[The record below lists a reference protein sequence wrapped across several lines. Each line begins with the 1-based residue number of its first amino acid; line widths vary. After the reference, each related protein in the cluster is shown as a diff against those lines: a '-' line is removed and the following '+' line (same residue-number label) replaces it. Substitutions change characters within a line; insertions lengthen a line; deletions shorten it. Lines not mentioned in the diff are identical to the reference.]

1 MERIKSLLCVVGLI
15 FSSVSI
21 AQQDSV
27 KLSLNL
33 EKALDIALSDNPTI
47 HVADKE
53 IERKDYSRKE
63 AIGALLP
70 VIEASGQYS
79 RTLKK
84 QVMYMDMDVDAAGGD
99 ASGSGSESG
108 GENNAGSGL
117 GGFDMSKGMK
127 VGRDNNWNGGFNMS
141 LPIIAPA
148 LWKNIQLSQIDL
160 EQTVES
166 ARASRISLVN
176 QVEKA
181 YYNILNAED
190 SYKVLLMSYD
200 NAKLNAQTYNDKF
213 KQGLVSEYDVLR
225 SEVQVRNLEPGL
237 LQAENGLRL
246 AKLQL
251 AVLLG
256 LDARVKIETETK
268 LSDYEELLYKD
279 AFELDTSLQHNT
291 DLKQMDIQAKLLK
304 KSLQVQQMSYYP
316 TLSATANYTWMSMN
330 DDFKFSQYRW
340 TPYSTVGIA
349 LSIPLFQGGTRYF
362 KEKQAKIGIEQLQYQ
377 RDDLER
383 NLRMQVQAARDN
395 IEKSVK
401 QVASNKEGVR
411 QAEKAYVIMRK
422 SFEIGSATFVELND
436 ADLALTNSK
445 LAYNQAIYDYLTA
458 KAELNMV
465 LGKNVVEVNNN
476 K

>member
-1 MERIKSLLCVVGLI
+1 MGMKNLKKVVWGVCCTL
-15 FSSVSI
+15 FSSGLM
-21 AQQDSV
+21 AQTPPV
-27 KLSLNL
+27 LTLSL
-33 EKALDIALSDNPTI
+33 EKALEIALSENPTI
-47 HVADKE
+47 RVADKE

-79 RTLKK
+79 RTLQK
-84 QVMYMDMDVDAAGGD
+84 QVMYMDMDVDTET
-99 ASGSGSESG
+99 GSDSESG
-108 GENNAGSGL
+108 DQEGDAGGL
-117 GGFDMSKGMK
+117 GGIDMSKGMK
-127 VGRDNNWNGGFNMS
+127 VGRDNNWNGGFSMS

-148 LWKNIQLSQIDL
+148 LWKNIQLTQIDI
-160 EQTVES
+160 EQTLES

-190 SYKVLLMSYD
+190 SYNVLLMSYD
-200 NAKLNAQTYNDKF
+200 NAKLNAQNYSDKF

-237 LQAENGLRL
+237 LQAENGVRL

-256 LDARVKIETETK
+256 LDVNIGIETETK
-268 LSDYEELLYKD
+268 LADYEESLYRD
-279 AFELDTSLQHNT
+279 ALDLDTSLQHNT
-291 DLKQMDIQAKLLK
+291 DLKQMEIQERLLEK
-304 KSLQVQQMSYYP
+304 TLQVQQMSYYP

-340 TPYSTVGIA
+340 TPYSSVGIA

-362 KEKQAKIGIEQLQYQ
+362 KEQQAKIGIEQLKYQ

-383 NLRMQVQAARDN
+383 NLRMQVQAAQDN
-395 IEKSVK
+395 IAQSVK
-401 QVASNKEGVR
+401 QVSSNKEGVR
-411 QAEKAYVIMRK
+411 QAEKAYEIMQK

-436 ADLALTNSK
+436 ADLALTNSR

-458 KAELNMV
+458 KVELNMI
-465 LGKNVVEVNNN
+465 LGKNVVEIDNN
-476 K
+476 KQ